1 MKLFRKS
8 RFSVLKQNKIAPYL
22 IYALGEIFLV
32 VLGILIAVYINNK
45 NEERKQDKELS
56 NIFSIIKNDLL
67 NDIKEAKEIVL
78 IEENKK
84 EFYDSFFN
92 NKLTVKKYEE
102 SFELRKLIF
111 GYLEISFNKRGFKLL
126 SEFKNIDK
134 SKDNLIIKAIEL
146 YTHRIDEVIAD
157 DELRD
162 IEFKET
168 YSYWKSQ
175 DWWFD
180 YLSNI
185 TSKDNFSSKEFI
197 NYALNSK
204 DYRNRVASWHFVN
217 KSAFIPE
224 LKRFINEAEEIVKII
239 ELRK

>member
-56 NIFSIIKNDLL
+56 NILSIIKNDLL